1 MTITDPCRDLLRPST
16 TSGVRI
22 EMLDPGSRHADWMA
36 QLHVD
41 DLPHGLFPRLG
52 KTFVRRWH
60 RSHLESP
67 HGVAFVALRDGNP
80 IGFALGTTDRPAN
93 VVWLLAHRR
102 GALVPAALLA
112 LLLRPTLLSDFV
124 ATRAGRYLRRL
135 SHRGTAETTPARR
148 PVAVLD
154 AIVVAGEWRGRG
166 IGKSLM
172 SAFLAAVTVAGVDR
186 VELVTKDGPR
196 GAAGFYDR
204 GGWSRTSSHVDRDG
218 DVVHTYAID
227 PLAALHS

>member
-1 MTITDPCRDLLRPST
+1 MTTTNACGDLLHRT
-16 TSGVRI
+16 TTDGVHI
-22 EMLDPGSRHADWMA
+22 EMLPPGSPHADWMA
-36 QLHVD
+36 RLHVE

-52 KTFVRRWH
+52 ARFVRRWH

-67 HGVAFVALRDGNP
+67 HGVAFVALHDGRP

-93 VVWLLAHRR
+93 VAWLLEHRR
-102 GALVPAALLA
+102 RTLVPAALLA
-112 LLLRPTLLSDFV
+112 LTLRPALLSDFL

-135 SHRGTAETTPARR
+135 SHRGAVEATVTRR

-166 IGKSLM
+166 IGRSLM
-172 SAFLAAVTVAGVDR
+172 SAFLGAVTLAGADR
-186 VELVTKDGPR
+186 VELVTKHGPR

-204 GGWSRTSSHVDRDG
+204 AGWSRTASHRDRDG

-227 PLAALHS
+227 PLAALRS

>member
-1 MTITDPCRDLLRPST
+1 MTTTDPCADLLRAT
-16 TSGVRI
+16 TRGVSI
-22 EMLDPGSRHADWMA
+22 EMLSPGSPHADWMA
-36 QLHVD
+36 RLHVD

-52 KTFVRRWH
+52 TTFVRRWH

-67 HGVAFVALRDGNP
+67 YGVAFVAVLDGSP

-93 VVWLLAHRR
+93 VAWLLEHRR

-112 LLLRPTLLSDFV
+112 LVLRPTLLSDFV

-135 SHRGTAETTPARR
+135 SRGSAVAATPARR

-166 IGKSLM
+166 IGRSLM
-172 SAFLAAVTVAGVDR
+172 SAFLGAVTVAGVDR
-186 VELVTKDGPR
+186 VELVTKDGPQ

-204 GGWSRTSSHVDRDG
+204 GGWSRTSSHLDRDG